1 MNSLER
7 YLSMLKGQEVDF
19 VPRVPIL
26 MQFAAESIG
35 SNYGAFASDYRV
47 LVEANLH
54 CAEVFGMD
62 QVSAISDPYRETEGF
77 GARIIFER
85 DGVPR
90 CERHPLEDRRD
101 FSALPRPDPLR
112 SARMLD
118 RVNAVRAYKARVG
131 GRRSILGWIEGPAAE
146 AADLRNVMNF
156 LTDLM
161 DDEGYSGALMDRCV
175 EVAIAFARAQ
185 VEAGADTIGIGDA
198 IASQVS
204 PSVYDRLIQP
214 REKLLVEE
222 VRKMGALVRLHICG
236 NITHLLPG
244 IADLGVDVLDVDH
257 MVDMQACAPGGRREG
272 RAGREHQPAHGASPA
287 LPGDRIGHAADVRS
301 GRQSL
306 PGQRRL
312 RNPRRHA
319 AGEPAGSL
327 RDAALSRLNVAQF
340 ARTGDGGLF
349 PSSAAAWR
357 NASLTVRRAA
367 LIYSES
373 NHGEAERRPNPKFP

>member
-1 MNSLER
+1 MESLDR
-7 YLSMLKGQEVDF
+7 YLCMLKGEAVDF

-118 RVNAVRAYKARVG
+118 RVNAVRAYKSRVG

-175 EVAIAFARAQ
+175 EAAVAFARVQ

-204 PSVYDRLIQP
+204 PSVYARLIQP
-214 REKLLVEE
+214 RERLLVKE
-222 VRKMGALVRLHICG
+222 VQKMGALVRLHICG

-244 IADLGVDVLDVDH
+244 IADLGADVLDVDH
-257 MVDMQACAPGGRREG
+257 MVDMQVARRAVG
-272 RAGREHQPAHGASPA
+272 AKVALAGN
-287 LPGDRIGHAADVRS
+287 I
-301 GRQSL
+301 
-306 PGQRRL
+306 
-312 RNPRRHA
+312 NP
-319 AGEPAGSL
+319 
-327 RDAALSRLNVAQF
+327 
-340 ARTGDGGLF
+340 
-349 PSSAAAWR
+349 
-357 NASLTVRRAA
+357 LTVRYGAPEEIASAMRQTYEAVGNPYLVNAGCEIPSGTPRENLLA
-367 LIYSES
+367 LCAMLPWR
-373 NHGEAERRPNPKFP
+373 G